1 MQPEAKVNILLI
13 DDQPEN
19 LLALS
24 AILDRLGQNLV
35 KAHSGEEAL
44 RCLLKQDFA
53 VILLDVQMLERDG
66 FERARLIRER
76 LASQETAIIF
86 MTTSNRDD
94 IHLLKDYSL
103 GAVDYLLKPIVPEIL
118 LSKVAVFIS
127 LFNKTQE
134 VKRQAAQLEAAKIE
148 LEREIAKRQR
158 AEAAWQRADGSGAWL
173 ESIGTNW
180 LFNPDIK
187 AIVANSRD
195 MSDRKQ
201 AEEALRQ
208 QAERERL
215 IMASAQRIRQTLDL
229 DVILDTTV
237 GEVRQFLEV
246 DRVLVYRLWHDGT
259 GSTVAEAAVPGCQ
272 RILGHTFPAEVF
284 PQDVHQLYRQGRI
297 RAIVNPENDEVTPC
311 LVEFLHQLGVKSKLV
326 VPILHQEELW
336 GLLIAHHCSQPRQW
350 QPLEIDLLKQL
361 AIQVTIAIQQAD
373 LYQQVQLELTER
385 KQAEEAL
392 RESQHFIQKVADTTP
407 VILYVYDF
415 LEERNVY
422 ANHKVADLLG
432 YTPEQIQAL
441 GPAFIQSILH
451 PDDLAQAPE
460 RHKRWETVKEGD
472 ILQAELRMRHT
483 TGEWRTFQCKETL
496 FARTPDGLVR
506 QILGAAADIT
516 ERKRTEEAL
525 QQQMERERLIAALT
539 RQIRQSL
546 DLDEILATTVTEI
559 RQLLQAD
566 RVLIFRLYPDGTGRV
581 IKEAVVPAWPVTLK
595 MTFPDKCLPQECFQF
610 YCQGQARV
618 VPDVSKDE
626 WASCLVEFMQQVG
639 VKSKVVVPIVH
650 KSGVSSQESEAS
662 MPNQTPPSAALS
674 RGGAKIQNPL
684 WGLLIAHACEDY
696 RKWQQGEVDLL
707 GQLANQLAIAIQQA
721 DLYQQVQLELT
732 ERKQAEAAL
741 SKARDELEIRVSERT
756 AELTRINASL
766 EAEISDRQL
775 AEEALR
781 ESKRL
786 IQQIADTAPTLLY
799 IYDLSQDCNVY
810 ANRQIEE
817 FFGCT
822 QPEIQARGSE
832 FFAEV
837 LHPEDVQHLI
847 ELRERFS
854 AAKDGEVIEKEF
866 RMKNA
871 RGEWCWF
878 RVCEVIFTRTADG
891 LPEQILGTAIDITDQ
906 KQAEEIC
913 CALETEK
920 ELRKL
925 QLRFFSMASH
935 EFRTPLSTI
944 LASAHLLESCAH
956 KWPEEKRLR
965 NLRRIQAAGKNMTQ
979 LLNDILTINRAE
991 TGKLECH
998 PQPIDLEKF
1007 CRHLVEEMQINADSK
1022 HKITFLSQGQ
1032 CRKASVD
1039 EKLLRSILTNLLS
1052 NASKY
1057 SPQGGE
1063 VHLALTCEQ
1072 NEVTFQIQDQGI
1084 GIPPEDLPHLFEPF
1098 HRGKNVEHIAG
1109 TGLGI
1114 TVVKKCLDLQGGKIS
1129 LNSQVGVGT
1138 TVTVTIPLPTECRLI

>member
-1 MQPEAKVNILLI
+1 MQPEAKVKILLI
-13 DDQPEN
+13 DNQPKN
-19 LLALS
+19 LLAMS

-44 RCLLKQDFA
+44 RCLLEQDFA
-53 VILLDVQMLERDG
+53 VILLDVEMLERDG
-66 FERARLIRER
+66 FEIVRLIRSR
-76 LASQETAIIF
+76 PASQDTPIILITA
-86 MTTSNRDD
+86 SNRDD
-94 IHLLKDYSL
+94 IHLLRDYSL

-158 AEAAWQRADGSGAWL
+158 AEAAWQRADGSGARL

-187 AIVANSRD
+187 AIVAKTRD
-195 MSDRKQ
+195 MSGSKQ

-208 QAERERL
+208 QRERERL

-259 GSTVAEAAVPGCQ
+259 GSTVAEAVVPGCR
-272 RILGHTFPAEVF
+272 RILGQTFPAEVF

-297 RAIVNPENDEVTPC
+297 RAIVNPDNDEVAPC
-311 LVEFLHQLGVKSKLV
+311 LVEFLQQLGVKSKLV

-451 PDDLAQAPE
+451 PDDLAQTPE
-460 RHKRWETVKEGD
+460 RHKRWETVKDGD
-472 ILQAELRMRHT
+472 ILHAELRMRHS

-516 ERKRTEEAL
+516 ERK
-525 QQQMERERLIAALT
+525 
-539 RQIRQSL
+539 
-546 DLDEILATTVTEI
+546 
-559 RQLLQAD
+559 
-566 RVLIFRLYPDGTGRV
+566 
-581 IKEAVVPAWPVTLK
+581 
-595 MTFPDKCLPQECFQF
+595 
-610 YCQGQARV
+610 
-618 VPDVSKDE
+618 
-626 WASCLVEFMQQVG
+626 
-639 VKSKVVVPIVH
+639 
-650 KSGVSSQESEAS
+650 
-662 MPNQTPPSAALS
+662 
-674 RGGAKIQNPL
+674 
-684 WGLLIAHACEDY
+684 
-696 RKWQQGEVDLL
+696 
-707 GQLANQLAIAIQQA
+707 
-721 DLYQQVQLELT
+721 
-732 ERKQAEAAL
+732 QAEAAL
-741 SKARDELEIRVSERT
+741 SQARDELEIRVRERT

-799 IYDLSQDCNVY
+799 IYDLIQDCNVY

-837 LHPEDVQHLI
+837 LHPEDVQQLI

-871 RGEWCWF
+871 RAEWCWF
-878 RVCEVIFTRTADG
+878 RVWEVIFTRTADG
-891 LPEQILGTAIDITDQ
+891 LPEQILGTAIDITEQ
-906 KQAEEIC
+906 KQAEEIY

-998 PQPIDLEKF
+998 PQPIELENF
-1007 CRHLVEEMQINADSK
+1007 CLHLVEEMQIHADSK
-1022 HKITFLSQGQ
+1022 HKITFVSQGQ
-1032 CRKASVD
+1032 CIKASVD

-1052 NASKY
+1052 NAIKY

-1072 NEVTFQIQDQGI
+1072 KEVTFQIQDQGI
-1084 GIPPEDLPHLFEPF
+1084 GIPPEDILHLFEPF

-1114 TVVKKCLDLQGGKIS
+1114 TVVKKCLDLQGGKI
-1129 LNSQVGVGT
+1129 LLDSQVGVGT